1 MKSYQSKKTVFTLI
15 ELLVKIAIIAI
26 FVHNS
31 IKAFFGANLSGF
43 CFVFSVKKT
52 VVLPSSLNYNVIISI
67 FQGDGIKKNRKIFSH
82 FKQILRCSSVNI
94 PQTTMNCQCN
104 KTVIYII
111 KQLFC
116 CFHICIYSRGMISY
130 AGEW

>member
-31 IKAFFGANLSGF
+31 IKAVFGVNLSGF

-52 VVLPSSLNYNVIISI
+52 VVLPSSLTIMSLFLYFKVMESKKIEKYSAISN
-67 FQGDGIKKNRKIFSH
+67 KA
-82 FKQILRCSSVNI
+82 SVV
-94 PQTTMNCQCN
+94 P
-104 KTVIYII
+104 VLIYHR
-111 KQLFC
+111 Q
-116 CFHICIYSRGMISY
+116 S
-130 AGEW
+130 